1 MTTLD
6 RLQQALG
13 HRFSNPALFRQAL
26 VHRSYTAEHPEESHN
41 ERLEFLGD
49 TVLELVVTERLFNDY
64 PGMSEG
70 EMAKVRAALV
80 NEATLAE
87 TAAGIEIGEY
97 LVLGRGEEMTGG
109 REKDSLLSD
118 TFEALL
124 GAIYLDSDYAT
135 ARTVIL
141 RLLADDIAL
150 RAELPGGRDYKTRLQ
165 EALARFGARPLYQ
178 VTAEGPDHDR
188 TFQAVVLVKGG
199 EAGRGSG
206 PSKKA
211 AEQIAARHALAELED
226 NGLVGPE

>member
-1 MTTLD
+1 MTSNLTLEE
-6 RLQQALG
+6 AIG
-13 HRFSNPALFRQAL
+13 HRFSNLMLLRQAL
-26 VHRSYTAEHPEESHN
+26 VHRSYTAEHPEEPHN

-64 PGMSEG
+64 PEMAEG

-87 TAAGIEIGEY
+87 TAAGIGLGEH
-97 LVLGRGEEMTGG
+97 LVLGKGEEMTGG

-124 GAIYLDSDYAT
+124 GAIYLDSDYQV
-135 ARTVIL
+135 ARSVIL

-165 EALARFGARPLYQ
+165 ETLAQLGARPLYQ

-188 TFQAVVLVKGG
+188 TFEAVVMVRGG
-199 EAGRGSG
+199 EAGRGTG

-211 AEQIAARHALAELED
+211 AEQIAARHALADLED
-226 NGLVGPE
+226 SQASRLD